1 LGVRPAGEGRESST
15 TSRKEGPEETLPAE
29 LQEPP
34 PAGLSARQRSGLDRP
49 SSLSRAAHRGGGWEE
64 ADACRGAK
72 WVEGGAAAIP
82 WKVAAGPGVGVGV
95 GHWGVQASAGEGRG
109 RAGRE
114 GTYLTVHWVNL
125 SILSNQNSS
134 TCTFAK

>member
-1 LGVRPAGEGRESST
+1 MGVRPAGEGRESST

-82 WKVAAGPGVGVGV
+82 WKVAAGPRVGVGV
-95 GHWGVQASAGEGRG
+95 GHWGVQASAP
-109 RAGRE
+109 E
-114 GTYLTVHWVNL
+114 GTRGKGGKGRTWDIGLR
-125 SILSNQNSS
+125 
-134 TCTFAK
+134 